1 MIIKTYN
8 PEILEEK
15 ETISDIISV
24 IFTSRFYRAGSFEIQ
39 TTSDKFDIGDI
50 MAYSYNGEIRSGI
63 VMKVVESNDTFNV
76 SGYDLKGIYGFR
88 YILQPTERTGT
99 PDSIIKAL
107 INEYLKTGDRNV
119 ERLIISS
126 EAVDGESITYT
137 PNEGFLDK
145 TIESLGVLY
154 EIGTSIEFD
163 MVNLNFKT
171 LKGEDRSQYITF
183 GKRYHNVDNLE
194 HTKDLFNTYN
204 VGYYMN
210 GEELQSV
217 GEAKGI
223 LRRECFKKENIEEY
237 LKEKAPV
244 ETITAEAN
252 ERCVYGVDY
261 RLGDYVT
268 VLTRTACTVKQ
279 ITEIKEVHEGSHHA
293 VIPVFGTEKE
303 NPIKKLMKG
312 M

>member
-1 MIIKTYN
+1 MIIKTYD
-8 PEILEEK
+8 PESLQEK
-15 ETISDIISV
+15 ETISNVISV
-24 IFTSRFYRAGSFEIQ
+24 IFTRRFYREGSFEIQ
-39 TTSDKFDIGDI
+39 TTSDKFDVGDI
-50 MAYSYNGEIRSGI
+50 IAYSYNGEIRSGV
-63 VMKVVESNDTFNV
+63 VMKIVENNDIFNI

-88 YILQPTERTGT
+88 YIAEPLELSGT
-99 PDSIIKAL
+99 PDAIIKAL
-107 INEYLKTGDRNV
+107 VNEYLKTGDRNI

-126 EAVDGESITYT
+126 EVVDGESITYT

-145 TIESLGVLY
+145 SIESLSVLY

-163 MVNLNFKT
+163 LTNFNFKT

-183 GKRYHNVDNLE
+183 GRRYHNVDNLE

-252 ERCVYGVDY
+252 ERYVYGVDY

-268 VLTRTACTVKQ
+268 VLTGTACTVKQ
-279 ITEIKEVHEGSHHA
+279 ITEIKEIHESSHHA
-293 VIPVFGTEKE
+293 IIPVFGTEKE